1 MEWCSSSRRTE
12 ALCLPYAES
21 KTRPA
26 FGIEIADEANAP
38 RSPVYTSTRSLSSQ
52 DLAYKPSVGMWT
64 ALRNMLVTLIMCLV
78 LQALGGVAMM
88 GLEREA
94 EKTRLHDFSTHYTA
108 IVNSMAMND
117 VNVSSDWRDR
127 EHVDMNNLL
136 KVLESGSACHIP
148 HEDDIKWS
156 FAGGS
161 FFSMTLFTTIG
172 YGNFVPLT
180 QEGRAFTCVYT
191 MVGIIAF
198 GYFIKAF
205 GMWANVV
212 IFEIRRK
219 IYEFLNKDATEL
231 QPLSFKQKLAA
242 GSIISIIWIAFHA
255 AWATLEASGVQKTT
269 SGVID
274 AVYFS
279 IITLTTVGL
288 GDITPK
294 IEEGMFGAYVTVLAE
309 TVWIMAGLGVIA
321 WFLDIV
327 GEESARR
334 LQEANQRLAHS
345 NDITEE
351 LNARLAVRLVANVL
365 KGWLGPG
372 LVACTWYELRL
383 NYLKETKAT
392 KGHEGMANRITDSIR
407 QSFSEA

>member
-1 MEWCSSSRRTE
+1 
-12 ALCLPYAES
+12 
-21 KTRPA
+21 
-26 FGIEIADEANAP
+26 
-38 RSPVYTSTRSLSSQ
+38 
-52 DLAYKPSVGMWT
+52 
-64 ALRNMLVTLIMCLV
+64 
-78 LQALGGVAMM
+78 
-88 GLEREA
+88 
-94 EKTRLHDFSTHYTA
+94 
-108 IVNSMAMND
+108 
-117 VNVSSDWRDR
+117 
-127 EHVDMNNLL
+127 
-136 KVLESGSACHIP
+136 
-148 HEDDIKWS
+148 
-156 FAGGS
+156 
-161 FFSMTLFTTIG
+161 MTLFTTIG

-334 LQEANQRLAHS
+334 LQEANQRCAKS
-345 NDITEE
+345 VCSMQMVGVE
-351 LNARLAVRLVANVL
+351 
-365 KGWLGPG
+365 K
-372 LVACTWYELRL
+372 
-383 NYLKETKAT
+383 
-392 KGHEGMANRITDSIR
+392 
-407 QSFSEA
+407 